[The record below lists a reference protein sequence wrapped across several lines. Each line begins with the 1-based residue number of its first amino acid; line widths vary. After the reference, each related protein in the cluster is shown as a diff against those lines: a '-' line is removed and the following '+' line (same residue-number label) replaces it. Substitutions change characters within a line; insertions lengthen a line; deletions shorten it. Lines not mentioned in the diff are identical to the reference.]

1 MNLRA
6 LVIDNETDIRESVLS
21 LVTMFCPEISELSSA
36 NSVSSGI
43 EKIRIFKPDLV
54 FLDVELGDGTGMS
67 LLSHFTEFTF
77 DVIFITAH
85 NKYAVDAFRLSAI
98 DFLLKPINPEE
109 LISAVQK
116 VIEKKEKNILLS
128 QLKIL
133 NENYKS
139 TISAEAKIVLKDA
152 DSIFFVKTKDII
164 RCESDGAYTTFH
176 LLNKEKIV
184 ISKTIK
190 EYDDLL
196 SPFGFLRTHQSHL
209 VNSFYIKRFDKND
222 GGELVLTD
230 NYSVPVSQRKK
241 DFILDFLNRM

>member
-36 NSVSSGI
+36 TSVSSGI

-222 GGELVLTD
+222 GGVLVLTD

>member
-196 SPFGFLRTHQSHL
+196 NPFGFLRTHQSHL

-222 GGELVLTD
+222 GGVLVLTD

>member
-1 MNLRA
+1 M
-6 LVIDNETDIRESVLS
+6 
-21 LVTMFCPEISELSSA
+21 
-36 NSVSSGI
+36 
-43 EKIRIFKPDLV
+43 
-54 FLDVELGDGTGMS
+54 
-67 LLSHFTEFTF
+67 
-77 DVIFITAH
+77 
-85 NKYAVDAFRLSAI
+85 
-98 DFLLKPINPEE
+98 
-109 LISAVQK
+109 
-116 VIEKKEKNILLS
+116 S

-196 SPFGFLRTHQSHL
+196 NPFGFLRTHQSHL

-222 GGELVLTD
+222 GGVLVLTD